1 MNLLE
6 YFFFT
11 YFFYGLATTPAVSVI
26 FHPEANENTSV
37 SQGFQYYGKFCR
49 PNGHQS
55 SYNSYFYHNKEH
67 LPNTENG
74 PLGLVGHYALENSTL
89 NFVWQI
95 GLFRNIALSKF
106 VRF

>member
-11 YFFYGLATTPAVSVI
+11 YFFYGLATTPAASVI

-37 SQGFQYYGKFCR
+37 SQGFQYYGKFCG